1 MKIVYH
7 NYFNSIRI
15 STVVLLLIA
24 IIGCDTST
32 PEKNKESIRER
43 TVEHNSPKPGK
54 VLTIDEIDLIEK
66 VVEEKS
72 TPKIIDTL
80 KIGKDLFTVIQDKP
94 GTDSPMNLI
103 ILDSLGTMIY
113 EHDGYG
119 SNGFELE
126 DFDQDGVL
134 DIRIYQIT
142 NVGGISEIVMYDKSL
157 KKFRPIVNFG
167 NLNNPV
173 RIKNTNYYYTYHS
186 SGCADFNWG
195 SELVKIENFEAK
207 EVGVVIEGIGCEHD
221 APDTGIFV
229 YQYKKDNKKLVYAEK
244 RKPGFYDDKWDFI
257 EDYWNKHYKEFK

>member
-1 MKIVYH
+1 MKKEYLNIA
-7 NYFNSIRI
+7 I
-15 STVVLLLIA
+15 SGIAILLLLA
-24 IIGCDTST
+24 TVACGNNTHQ
-32 PEKNKESIRER
+32 EKKDNKRQATE
-43 TVEHNSPKPGK
+43 EHNTNRSDMVIP
-54 VLTIDEIDLIEK
+54 IEVSDTNTVAFK
-66 VVEEKS
+66 EKS

-113 EHDGYG
+113 KHDGYG

-173 RIKNTNYYYTYHS
+173 RIKNTNYYYTYHR

-207 EVGVVIEGIGCEHD
+207 EVGVAIEGIGCEHD